1 MGNKLSD
8 KFNSLNHSIILL
20 NNKKYLNN
28 LCFSFFIIA
37 VNILIWLISGY
48 KFINS
53 EITVGGLVVISIIF
67 EKVLIEIQNIQVFI
81 FDFKNFLASLKR
93 INEIISCD
101 LNIVHDLDLV
111 NTVETIELK
120 NISHSFKNTLLFKLE
135 NIILK
140 KGDILLIEG
149 KNGSG
154 KTTLL
159 NIILNIIN
167 PLTGNILINGVDI
180 NKFSDKILKS
190 IFSIV
195 TQEYELFTGSIKENI
210 CLGEIYSDEDIIKL
224 ANCIGIKGINE
235 RFINSK
241 LLDKGAN
248 ISLGQ
253 KQKILLLR
261 AFLKK
266 SDILILDE
274 FDASL
279 DNETKNNTIK
289 YINKI
294 KDNHIIIISTHEKDM
309 IYTKRI
315 KLGD

>member
-53 EITVGGLVVISIIF
+53 EITLGGLVVISIIF

-195 TQEYELFTGSIKENI
+195 IQEYELFTGSIKENI

-253 KQKILLLR
+253 KRKILLLR

-266 SDILILDE
+266 V
-274 FDASL
+274 
-279 DNETKNNTIK
+279 
-289 YINKI
+289 
-294 KDNHIIIISTHEKDM
+294 
-309 IYTKRI
+309 IY
-315 KLGD
+315 